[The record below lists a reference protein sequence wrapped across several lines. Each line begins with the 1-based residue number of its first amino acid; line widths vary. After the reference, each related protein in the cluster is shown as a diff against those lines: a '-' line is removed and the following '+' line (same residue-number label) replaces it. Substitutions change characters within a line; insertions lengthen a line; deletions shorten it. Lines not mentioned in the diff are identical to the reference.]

1 MLIIRNF
8 DFLST
13 EANLTFNQ
21 KGEYRYKTFFG
32 GLMSLASVLISII
45 FTILHV
51 KEFLSNEKVN
61 IIVSSHNSYDE
72 SSNGDDVEEVNAA
85 SYD

>member
-1 MLIIRNF
+1 M
-8 DFLST
+8 D
-13 EANLTFNQ
+13 
-21 KGEYRYKTFFG
+21 
-32 GLMSLASVLISII
+32 ISKLDGVEED
-45 FTILHV
+45 ILNILCEDNAV
-51 KEFLSNEKVN
+51 QYVESERAKAIAAEVRKRLDTLE